1 VDLDLY
7 TSVNGLAFHH
17 RAIEEVS
24 RLLGEDGPLLFLA
37 LLAGLF
43 LAYGKWRS
51 RSGRHG
57 AAAAGVSVLVG
68 LGAAHVV
75 ASLWDRPRPYEAHPG
90 DAHLLIAPSPDP
102 SFPSDHA
109 TGAFAIA
116 IAILLH
122 HRRAG
127 WLSLALATLIAAS
140 RVALG
145 THYPSDV
152 LAGAVL
158 GGGAA
163 VLLWAS
169 PLRRVVD
176 VVADWAAGVYEGLV
190 ERARGG
196 AASRA

>member
-7 TSVNGLAFHH
+7 TALNGFTFHH
-17 RAIEEVS
+17 RAIEELS
-24 RLLGEDGPLLFLA
+24 RLLGDDGPLLFLA

-51 RSGRHG
+51 PNGRRG
-57 AAAAGVSVLVG
+57 AAAAGVSVLLG
-68 LGAAHVV
+68 LGIAHVI

-127 WLSLALATLIAAS
+127 WISLTLSAVIAVS

-152 LAGAVL
+152 LAGAVV

-163 VLLWAS
+163 LLLWAS
-169 PLRRVVD
+169 PLGRLVDALADRV
-176 VVADWAAGVYEGLV
+176 AKVYEGLL
-190 ERARGG
+190 ERGR
-196 AASRA
+196 RPELRL

>member
-1 VDLDLY
+1 MDLDAY
-7 TSVNGLAFHH
+7 TTLNGFAFHH
-17 RAIEEVS
+17 RAIEELS
-24 RLLGEDGPLLFLA
+24 RLLGDDGPLLFLA

-43 LAYGKWRS
+43 FAYGKWRS
-51 RSGRHG
+51 PNGRHG
-57 AAAAGVSVLVG
+57 AAAAGVSALLA
-68 LGAAHVV
+68 LGVAHLI

-127 WLSLALATLIAAS
+127 WIALALAALIAVS
-140 RVALG
+140 RVMLG

-152 LAGAVL
+152 LAGACI
-158 GGGAA
+158 GAGVA

-169 PLRRVVD
+169 PLRRAVD
-176 VVADWAAGVYEGLV
+176 VIADRVAGLYEGV
-190 ERARGG
+190 VRSGAGAR
-196 AASRA
+196 S